1 MTFSEGQGGTSPI
14 CSLNPSSVPYVIDTI
29 TPPGVSQDT
38 ELDPTLGPVALSG
51 VTVP

>member
-1 MTFSEGQGGTSPI
+1 V
-14 CSLNPSSVPYVIDTI
+14 NPADVPYVIDTI

-38 ELDPTLGPVALSG
+38 ELNPTLGPVELSG